1 MSGENIIPNHI
12 AVIMDGNQRWARKR
26 ILPIKVGHKSGANA
40 IKELI
45 KSALE
50 LKISYIT
57 IYAFSTEN
65 WLRPSE
71 EVEDLMI
78 LLQNY
83 LANDVEELIKYGIK
97 IVSSGDI
104 SKLGSQIENKIET
117 TKERTKNNKN
127 LTLNVAFNYGSR
139 AEITKAVQSI
149 AQNVKDNKID
159 IADIDE
165 NLISNNLYN
174 PEIPDPDLI
183 IRTGGYN
190 RLSNFLLW
198 QSSYSELY
206 FTEILWPDFKKE
218 HLKLSIQEF
227 NKRKRNYGTR

>member
-12 AVIMDGNQRWARKR
+12 AVIMDGNQRWAKKR